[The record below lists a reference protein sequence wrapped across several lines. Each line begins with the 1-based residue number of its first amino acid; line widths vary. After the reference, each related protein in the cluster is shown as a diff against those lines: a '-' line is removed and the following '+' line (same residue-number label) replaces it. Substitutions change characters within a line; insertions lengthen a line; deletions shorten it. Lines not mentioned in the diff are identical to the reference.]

1 VVAVDAVMVHV
12 AVATLVEPLR
22 AVVEAHVVAP
32 PVRVQLTTPLGVAP
46 PLGPVTVAV
55 KTTLWPKVG
64 VEGELVTRSVGVTFA
79 TVKLSVFDGPA
90 AV

>member
-64 VEGELVTRSVGVTFA
+64 EVGELVTAMVGVALA
-79 TVKLSVFDGPA
+79 TVTVSLVDVA
-90 AV
+90 EV